1 MRPNGTLPP
10 GREAGLPAPR
20 VSVLMSV
27 RNGLPFVEATIASIR
42 AQTFEDWE
50 FVIVDNASS
59 DETADAVQRA
69 AMEEPRIR
77 FVQND
82 RDLGHSG
89 GLNAGLALCRGTWV
103 ARIDADD
110 IALPDRLE
118 RQLAFVSDNPD
129 VLATSCL
136 AHYIDPRGR
145 RVGKTVHDLTTRQ
158 DFARYRAKNLP
169 IGLLHP
175 GAFIHHAT
183 LLALGGYRAE
193 FDPANDIDLWCRISD
208 LGVILVQPEY
218 LMEYRIHGGSLSAQ
232 SFELARLKHL
242 WARDSMI
249 ARRRGLPAPSWR
261 EFLAARQNA
270 PWWLRLNRWR
280 KMQAKRLYRQAA
292 QNRLSAHRSRALLE
306 MSVAAIL
313 QPDYTVPRLKGQLSK

>member
-1 MRPNGTLPP
+1 MTRI
-10 GREAGLPAPR
+10 
-20 VSVLMSV
+20 SVLMSV
-27 RNGLPFVEATIASIR
+27 RNGLPFIEATIESVR
-42 AQTFEDWE
+42 AQTCPDWE
-50 FVIVDNASS
+50 FIIVDNASS
-59 DETADAVQRA
+59 DGTGDVVERIALD
-69 AMEEPRIR
+69 EPRIR

-89 GLNAGLALCRGTWV
+89 GLNRGLACCAGEWV

-110 IALPDRLE
+110 IALPERFE
-118 RQLAFVSDNPD
+118 RQLAFVGANTD

-136 AHYIDPRGR
+136 AHYIDSGGK
-145 RVGKTVHDLTTRQ
+145 RVGKTVHDLTTRE
-158 DFARYRAKNLP
+158 DFARYRALDLP

-175 GAFIHHAT
+175 GAFIQKAT
-183 LLALGGYRAE
+183 LDLLGGYRPE

-208 LGVILVQPEY
+208 HGLILVQPEY

-249 ARRRGLPAPSWR
+249 ARRRGMEAPSWPD
-261 EFLAARQNA
+261 FLAARRNA

-292 QNRLSAHRSRALLE
+292 QNRLGQRRTRALFEL
-306 MSVAAIL
+306 SAAAAL
-313 QPDYTVPRLKGQLSK
+313 QPDYTIPRLKGQLSK